1 MSASPLTHPVFASL
15 DHPLFAFGGKRE
27 LLRIFFWQTYC
38 NHPITMMNNNNNFQ
52 NIFDAYQ
59 LISGAKIK
67 GKKQDEIFELGEY
80 DANKRGYTVYPIDN
94 GVRYDDFA
102 VVVAEKELKN
112 NFVIEVVK
120 VNTALAA

>member
-1 MSASPLTHPVFASL
+1 
-15 DHPLFAFGGKRE
+15 
-27 LLRIFFWQTYC
+27 
-38 NHPITMMNNNNNFQ
+38 MMNNNNNFQ

-59 LISGAKIK
+59 LVSGAKIK
-67 GKKQDEIFELGEY
+67 GKKQDEMFELGEY

>member
-1 MSASPLTHPVFASL
+1 
-15 DHPLFAFGGKRE
+15 
-27 LLRIFFWQTYC
+27 
-38 NHPITMMNNNNNFQ
+38 MMNNNNFQ

-59 LISGAKIK
+59 LVSGAKIK
-67 GKKQDEIFELGEY
+67 GKKGDEMFELGAY

-112 NFVIEVVK
+112 NFMIEVIK
-120 VNTALAA
+120 QSIAA